1 METKYTED
9 ISNLKKALEGL
20 KEKLQSKEYKLTEM
34 KNNFEKETALNEEK
48 FKFLTT
54 QKNQAKE
61 L

>member
-1 METKYTED
+1 
-9 ISNLKKALEGL
+9 
-20 KEKLQSKEYKLTEM
+20 M

-48 FKFLTT
+48 VKFLTT